1 MAYCYNPRTAAR
13 QAAERMDQRE
23 ASRTPVV
30 HTTGRIPGKVK
41 RGHVIEHVHPRITK
55 STVIQVSQAHED
67 HGDPSDQARSMKS
80 WMDIYTTV
88 FTQE

>member
-1 MAYCYNPRTAAR
+1 
-13 QAAERMDQRE
+13 MDQRE

-41 RGHVIEHVHPRITK
+41 KGHVIEHVHPRITK

-67 HGDPSDQARSMKS
+67 HGDPSDQVKINEEL
-80 WMDIYTTV
+80 DEYIYYSLYPRV
-88 FTQE
+88 DSQIFSDQSKHSSE